1 MNERLNLALDQLK
14 QGKFVIVT
22 DDASRENEGDL
33 IALGSG
39 ATEENLAFMIRY
51 SSGVICAAIT
61 SEAARRLSL
70 PPMTR
75 INQDSKGTAF
85 TVSIDAKD
93 GLTTGISAKERA
105 NTLRRLADQNAKAS
119 DFVRPGHIF
128 PLTVRPGGLRERRG
142 HTEAA
147 MELAVL
153 AGHPPMAFIA
163 ELVNDDGSMM
173 RDERLREF
181 AREHD
186 LPILS
191 IDEIATSSI
200 FSEKVTYPELVW
212 AELPTHYGNWEIA
225 TFPGYDGTEH
235 LLLKY
240 GNPSHYSTVRI
251 HSECITGDALGSLR
265 CDCGPQLA
273 YAMERISELG
283 SGYIVYL
290 RNHEGRGIGIA
301 EKIKAYS
308 LQDRGMDTVD
318 ANLALG
324 HPADLRDFR
333 DAGSILAHLGLSEA
347 LLLTNNPRKADALDL
362 AGIRVEIEATDV
374 GRNPFNEKYIDT
386 KREKFHHMIGTSK
399 EKDHEG
405 DGR

>member
-1 MNERLNLALDQLK
+1 MSEILQNALERLK
-14 QGKFVIVT
+14 SGKFVIVT

-33 IALGSG
+33 IALGVG

-61 SEAARRLSL
+61 SEAARRLNL

-85 TVSIDAKD
+85 TVSIDVKE

-105 NTLRRLADQNAKAS
+105 NTLRRLADPKAS
-119 DFVRPGHIF
+119 ARDFVRPGHIF

-173 RDERLREF
+173 RDQSLRDF
-181 AREHD
+181 AAKHQI
-186 LPILS
+186 PVLS
-191 IDEIATSSI
+191 IDEIATASV
-200 FSEKVTYPELVW
+200 FSEEITFPELIW
-212 AELPTHYGNWEIA
+212 AKLPTHYGNWQIA
-225 TFPGYDGTEH
+225 SFPGYDGTDH
-235 LLLKY
+235 LLMKY
-240 GNPSHYSTVRI
+240 GEPGSSATIRI

-273 YAMERISELG
+273 YAMERISEIG

-290 RNHEGRGIGIA
+290 RGHEGRGIGIA
-301 EKIKAYS
+301 EKIKAYA
-308 LQDRGMDTVD
+308 LQDQGMDTVD

-333 DAGSILAHLGLSEA
+333 DAGSVLSHLGVGTVR
-347 LLLTNNPRKADALDL
+347 LLTNNPRKADALDL
-362 AGIRVEIEATDV
+362 AGIRVEIETTDV
-374 GRNPFNEKYIDT
+374 GSNPFNEQYIAT
-386 KREKFHHMIGTSK
+386 KQEKFEHLAPKREG
-399 EKDHEG
+399 
-405 DGR
+405 

>member
-1 MNERLNLALDQLK
+1 MSEILQNALERLK
-14 QGKFVIVT
+14 SGKFVIVT

-33 IALGSG
+33 IALGVG

-61 SEAARRLSL
+61 SEAARRLNL

-85 TVSIDAKD
+85 TVSIDVKE

-105 NTLRRLADQNAKAS
+105 NTLRRLADPKAS
-119 DFVRPGHIF
+119 ARDFVRPGHIF

-173 RDERLREF
+173 RDQSLRDF
-181 AREHD
+181 AAKHQI
-186 LPILS
+186 PVLS
-191 IDEIATSSI
+191 IDEIATASI
-200 FSEKVTYPELVW
+200 FSEEISFPELIW
-212 AELPTHYGNWEIA
+212 AKLPTHYGNWQISS
-225 TFPGYDGTEH
+225 FPGYDGTDH
-235 LLLKY
+235 LLMKY
-240 GNPSHYSTVRI
+240 GEPGSSATIRI

-273 YAMERISELG
+273 YAMERISEIG

-290 RNHEGRGIGIA
+290 RGHEGRGIGIA
-301 EKIKAYS
+301 EKIKAYA
-308 LQDRGMDTVD
+308 LQDQGMDTVD

-333 DAGSILAHLGLSEA
+333 DAGSVLSHLGVSTVC
-347 LLLTNNPRKADALDL
+347 LLTNNPRKADALDL
-362 AGIRVEIEATDV
+362 AGIRVEIETTDV
-374 GRNPFNEKYIDT
+374 GSNPFNEQYIAT
-386 KREKFHHMIGTSK
+386 KQEKFKHLAPKREG
-399 EKDHEG
+399 
-405 DGR
+405 

>member
-1 MNERLNLALDQLK
+1 MSEILESALARLKAGN
-14 QGKFVIVT
+14 FVIVT

-33 IALGSG
+33 IALGVG

-61 SEAARRLSL
+61 SEAARRLNL

-75 INQDSKGTAF
+75 TNQDSKRTAF
-85 TVSIDAKD
+85 TVSVDVKES
-93 GLTTGISAKERA
+93 LTTGISAKERA
-105 NTLRRLADQNAKAS
+105 NTLRHLANPKAS
-119 DFVRPGHIF
+119 AKDFVRPGHIF
-128 PLTVRPGGLRERRG
+128 PLTVRAGGLRERRG

-173 RDERLREF
+173 RDKSLRDF
-181 AREHD
+181 AAAHQI
-186 LPILS
+186 PVLS
-191 IDEIATSSI
+191 IEEIAKASI
-200 FSEKVTYPELVW
+200 FSEEITFPELIW
-212 AELPTHYGNWEIA
+212 AKLPTHYGNWKIA
-225 TFPGYDGTEH
+225 SFSGYDGTDH
-235 LLLKY
+235 LLMKY
-240 GNPSHYSTVRI
+240 GEPSSSATIRI

-273 YAMERISELG
+273 YAMERISEIG

-290 RNHEGRGIGIA
+290 RGHEGRGIGIA
-301 EKIKAYS
+301 EKIKAYA
-308 LQDRGMDTVD
+308 LQDQGMDTVD

-333 DAGSILAHLGLSEA
+333 DAGSVLAHLGVSTVR
-347 LLLTNNPRKADALDL
+347 LLTNNPRKADALDL
-362 AGIRVEIEATDV
+362 AGIRVEIETTDV
-374 GRNPFNEKYIDT
+374 GSNPFNELYIAT
-386 KREKFHHMIGTSK
+386 KREKFEHLAPK
-399 EKDHEG
+399 REG
-405 DGR
+405 

>member
-1 MNERLNLALDQLK
+1 MSQTLESILEHLRS
-14 QGKFVIVT
+14 GKFVIVT

-33 IALGSG
+33 IALGVG

-61 SEAARRLSL
+61 SESARRLNL

-85 TVSIDAKD
+85 TVSIDVKD

-105 NTLRRLADQNAKAS
+105 NTLRHLADPKAKAQ

-147 MELAVL
+147 VELAVL

-163 ELVNDDGSMM
+163 ELVNDDGTMM
-173 RDERLREF
+173 RDQSLRDF
-181 AREHD
+181 AAHHHI
-186 LPILS
+186 PIVT
-191 IDEIATSSI
+191 IEEIAKASI
-200 FSEKVTYPELVW
+200 FNERITFPDLTW
-212 AELPTHYGNWEIA
+212 AKLPTHYGNWQIA
-225 TFPGYDGTEH
+225 SFPGYDGTDH
-235 LLLKY
+235 LILKY
-240 GNPSHYSTVRI
+240 GEPGHFATVRI
-251 HSECITGDALGSLR
+251 HSECATGDALGSLR

-290 RNHEGRGIGIA
+290 RGHEGRGIGIA
-301 EKIKAYS
+301 EKIKAYA
-308 LQDRGMDTVD
+308 LQDAGMDTVD

-324 HPADLRDFR
+324 HPADLRDFK
-333 DAGSILAHLGLSEA
+333 DAGAILTHLQVNQVR
-347 LLLTNNPRKADALDL
+347 LLTNNPRKADALDL
-362 AGIRVEIEATDV
+362 AGIRVEIETTDV
-374 GRNPFNEKYIDT
+374 GSNPFNESYIAT
-386 KREKFHHMIGTSK
+386 KREKF
-399 EKDHEG
+399 DHLAPSR
-405 DGR
+405 DADKN

>member
-1 MNERLNLALDQLK
+1 MSEILQNALERLK
-14 QGKFVIVT
+14 SGKFVIVT

-33 IALGSG
+33 IALGVG

-61 SEAARRLSL
+61 SEAARRLNL

-85 TVSIDAKD
+85 TVSIDVKE

-105 NTLRRLADQNAKAS
+105 NTLRRLADPKANAR

-173 RDERLREF
+173 RDQSLRDF
-181 AREHD
+181 AAKHQI
-186 LPILS
+186 PVLS
-191 IDEIATSSI
+191 IDEIATASI
-200 FSEKVTYPELVW
+200 FSEEISFPELIW
-212 AELPTHYGNWEIA
+212 AKLPTHYGNWQIA
-225 TFPGYDGTEH
+225 SFPGYDGTDH
-235 LLLKY
+235 LLMKY
-240 GNPSHYSTVRI
+240 GEPGSSATIRI

-273 YAMERISELG
+273 YAMERISEIG

-290 RNHEGRGIGIA
+290 RGHEGRGIGIA
-301 EKIKAYS
+301 EKIKAYA
-308 LQDRGMDTVD
+308 LQDQGMDTVD

-333 DAGSILAHLGLSEA
+333 DAGSVLSHLGVGTVR
-347 LLLTNNPRKADALDL
+347 LLTNNPRKADALDL
-362 AGIRVEIEATDV
+362 AGIRVEIETTDV
-374 GRNPFNEKYIDT
+374 GSNPFNEQYIAT
-386 KREKFHHMIGTSK
+386 KQEKFEHLAPKREG
-399 EKDHEG
+399 
-405 DGR
+405 

>member
-1 MNERLNLALDQLK
+1 MNEILQNALERLK
-14 QGKFVIVT
+14 SGKFVIVT

-33 IALGSG
+33 IALGVG

-61 SEAARRLSL
+61 SEAARRLNL

-85 TVSIDAKD
+85 TVSIDVKE

-105 NTLRRLADQNAKAS
+105 NTLRRLADLKAS
-119 DFVRPGHIF
+119 ARDFVRPGHIF

-153 AGHPPMAFIA
+153 AGHSPMAFIA

-173 RDERLREF
+173 RDQSLRDF
-181 AREHD
+181 AAEHQI
-186 LPILS
+186 PVLS
-191 IDEIATSSI
+191 IDEIATASI
-200 FSEKVTYPELVW
+200 FSEEITFPELTW
-212 AELPTHYGNWEIA
+212 AKLPTHYGNWQIA
-225 TFPGYDGTEH
+225 SFPGYDGTDH
-235 LLLKY
+235 LLMKY
-240 GNPSHYSTVRI
+240 GEPGSSATIRI

-273 YAMERISELG
+273 YAMERISEIG

-290 RNHEGRGIGIA
+290 RGHEGRGIGIA
-301 EKIKAYS
+301 EKIKAYA
-308 LQDRGMDTVD
+308 LQDQGMDTVD

-333 DAGSILAHLGLSEA
+333 DAGSVLSHLGVSA
-347 LLLTNNPRKADALDL
+347 VRLLTNNPRKADALDL
-362 AGIRVEIEATDV
+362 AGIRVEIETTDV
-374 GRNPFNEKYIDT
+374 GSNPFNEQYIAT
-386 KREKFHHMIGTSK
+386 KQEKFEHLAPKREG
-399 EKDHEG
+399 
-405 DGR
+405 

>member
-1 MNERLNLALDQLK
+1 MNQTLESILEHLRS
-14 QGKFVIVT
+14 GKFVIVT

-33 IALGSG
+33 IALGVG

-61 SEAARRLSL
+61 SESARRLNL

-85 TVSIDAKD
+85 TVSIDVKD

-105 NTLRRLADQNAKAS
+105 NTLRHLADPKAKAQ

-147 MELAVL
+147 VELAVL

-163 ELVNDDGSMM
+163 ELVNDDGTMM
-173 RDERLREF
+173 RDQSLRDF
-181 AREHD
+181 AAHHQIPVITIE
-186 LPILS
+186 
-191 IDEIATSSI
+191 EIAKASI
-200 FSEKVTYPELVW
+200 FNERITFPDLTW
-212 AELPTHYGNWEIA
+212 AKLPTHYGNWQIA
-225 TFPGYDGTEH
+225 SFPGYDGTDH
-235 LLLKY
+235 LILKY
-240 GNPSHYSTVRI
+240 GEPGHFATVRI
-251 HSECITGDALGSLR
+251 HSECATGDALGSLR

-290 RNHEGRGIGIA
+290 RGHEGRGIGIA
-301 EKIKAYS
+301 EKIKAYA
-308 LQDRGMDTVD
+308 LQDVGMDTVD

-324 HPADLRDFR
+324 HPADLRDFK
-333 DAGSILAHLGLSEA
+333 DAGAILTHLQVNQVR
-347 LLLTNNPRKADALDL
+347 LLTNNPRKADALDL
-362 AGIRVEIEATDV
+362 AGIRVEIETTDV
-374 GRNPFNEKYIDT
+374 GSNPFNESYIAT
-386 KREKFHHMIGTSK
+386 KREKFEHLAPSRDADK
-399 EKDHEG
+399 N
-405 DGR
+405 